1 MDVLKSQ
8 FEADS
13 EKIER
18 QFKENQ
24 VQGGLKILLPFLSL
38 LLQMRIETSLQDKI
52 AARRQRRARKH
63 LEEKELEAIK
73 GDKKDK
79 RHRDKKHRDKK
90 HRDKKHRKDKHGS
103 EERHEGEEE
112 KIVTDDAEE

>member
-8 FEADS
+8 FEEDK

-24 VQGGLKILLPFLSL
+24 VFHIAHHILYFDNLFLFQL
-38 LLQMRIETSLQDKI
+38 RIETSLQDKI
-52 AARRQRRARKH
+52 AARRQRRARKN

-73 GDKKDK
+73 GEKKEKSHKDKKDK
-79 RHRDKKHRDKK
+79 KHKKSKKHK
-90 HRDKKHRKDKHGS
+90 KDKDP
-103 EERHEGEEE
+103 EEDGEKENEHEEDFE
-112 KIVTDDAEE
+112 